1 MDKNKQTGLLIIGL
15 LLIAWTY
22 FMAPDAETVKKQREA
37 QQEEGDR
44 RDVQQN
50 APLDYRGKPATNSGA
65 PQTTAQVDSTKL
77 FASAYSGA
85 EEFHV
90 LENEKVKLTFSNKG
104 GRIYSAELKD
114 FTTSEGE
121 PVILFDGPENQFS
134 YQFFT
139 QNDAIE
145 TGKLAFS
152 MENASKN
159 SVSYKLYAS
168 ADAYIEQIFTLNPDD
183 YMVDLDLR
191 FINMDKFIPIRETS
205 FKLVWANELLKQEKR
220 IESERLASYM
230 YFKEANGDIDYL
242 GRKDEKDL
250 QLATQWISQ
259 KQQFFNSTLIASNNF
274 DNLVLR
280 KSEPKEED
288 KKFNE
293 VVKYFEVEATIP
305 YKSSPNFHFPMQYY
319 VGPND
324 YALLKA
330 YDKGLEAN
338 VDLGWRIFGWVNS
351 RFIIPLF
358 NFLNKYIASYGI
370 IILLMTILI
379 KLLLFPLTAR
389 SYKSM
394 AKMKVLKPEID
405 AIKAKYP
412 DDQQKQQMETMK
424 LYGQAGASPL
434 GGCLPTLLQMPILF
448 AMYRFFPSS
457 IELRQEAFL
466 WADDLSTYDSIFDF
480 PAGFEIPFYGDHISL
495 FTLLMTVSTF
505 IYMRMQSSM
514 QSSGNDMMAMQMK
527 MMQYF
532 MPVMLLFFFNNF
544 ASGLTYYFFLS
555 NMFTYAQQWVIK
567 RFFIDED
574 KLRLELKENQKKPK
588 KVSKFRQRLEDMQRQ
603 QADLQK
609 KQSKTKSRSK
619 KKK

>member
-1 MDKNKQTGLLIIGL
+1 MDKNTQTGLLIIGL
-15 LLIAWTY
+15 LLIGWTY
-22 FMAPDAETVKKQREA
+22 FTAPDPETVRKQNETA
-37 QQEEGDR
+37 QQAEDR
-44 RDVQQN
+44 SQN
-50 APLDYRGKPATNSGA
+50 ANETTLDYRGKPSGKTSISTESK
-65 PQTTAQVDSTKL
+65 PDSSRM
-77 FASAYSGA
+77 FRSEAGVA
-85 EEFHV
+85 EDFHI
-90 LENEKVKLTFSNKG
+90 LENEKVKLTFTNKG
-104 GRIYSAELKD
+104 GRLYSAQLKD
-114 FTTSEGE
+114 FKTSGGE
-121 PVILFDGPENQFS
+121 EVILFDGPENQFN
-134 YQFFT
+134 YQFFAK
-139 QNDAIE
+139 NEGIE
-145 TGKLAFS
+145 TGELTFKKEQS
-152 MENASKN
+152 SSN
-159 SVSYKLYAS
+159 SVSYRLYAGS
-168 ADAYIEQIFTLNPDD
+168 DAYLEQIFTLNPDD

-191 FINMDKFIPIRETS
+191 LINMDQHIPRSNNFLT
-205 FKLVWANELLKQEKR
+205 LVWANELLKQEKR
-220 IESERLASYM
+220 VESERQASYM

-250 QLATQWISQ
+250 QLETNWISQ
-259 KQQFFNSTLIASNNF
+259 KQQFFNSTLIADNNF
-274 DNLVLR
+274 ENVVLK
-280 KSEPKEED
+280 KSEPKEGD
-288 KKFNE
+288 QKYDE
-293 VVKYFEVEATIP
+293 VVKYFEVAATIP
-305 YKSSPNFHFPMQYY
+305 YNHNPNYHFPMRYY

-330 YDKGLEAN
+330 YDEGLEAN
-338 VDLGWRIFGWVNS
+338 VDLGWAIFGWVNS

-412 DDQQKQQMETMK
+412 DDSQKVQMETMK
-424 LYGQAGASPL
+424 LYGTAGVSPL

-466 WADDLSTYDSIFDF
+466 WADDLSAYDSIMDLPFN
-480 PAGFEIPFYGDHISL
+480 IPLYGDHISL

-567 RFFIDED
+567 RFFIDDE
-574 KLRLELKENQKKPK
+574 KLLAELQENKKKPK
-588 KVSKFRQRLEDMQRQ
+588 KVSKFRARLEEMQKQ
-603 QADLQK
+603 QAELKNQ
-609 KQSKTKSRSK
+609 QSKPK
-619 KKK
+619 KKRRK